1 MGFWFLSAN
10 LPLATVGCRKVHLM
24 LYEVLIKYL
33 TKYQVCMKCQ
43 GKKILYKVY
52 LENQFKVRPDDD
64 KKLCTEYMGINL
76 NLVMYFS
83 KIFLHKFP
91 IKG

>member
-1 MGFWFLSAN
+1 
-10 LPLATVGCRKVHLM
+10 
-24 LYEVLIKYL
+24 
-33 TKYQVCMKCQ
+33 MKCQ

-83 KIFLHKFP
+83 KRFWHKFP
-91 IKG
+91 IKGEKKYVIGK

>member
-1 MGFWFLSAN
+1 
-10 LPLATVGCRKVHLM
+10 
-24 LYEVLIKYL
+24 
-33 TKYQVCMKCQ
+33 MKCQ

-64 KKLCTEYMGINL
+64 KKLCTEYMGIKL

-83 KIFLHKFP
+83 KRLLYKFP
-91 IKG
+91 VKE

>member
-1 MGFWFLSAN
+1 M
-10 LPLATVGCRKVHLM
+10 PRK
-24 LYEVLIKYL
+24 
-33 TKYQVCMKCQ
+33 
-43 GKKILYKVY
+43 KKMYKVY

-64 KKLCTEYMGINL
+64 KKLYTGEYMGINI

-83 KIFLHKFP
+83 KRFLHKFP

>member
-1 MGFWFLSAN
+1 
-10 LPLATVGCRKVHLM
+10 
-24 LYEVLIKYL
+24 
-33 TKYQVCMKCQ
+33 MKCQ

-64 KKLCTEYMGINL
+64 KKLCTEYMGIKL

-83 KIFLHKFP
+83 KTFCINFLVRAKN
-91 IKG
+91 IYVIDK